1 MADMW
6 WKVIGALLA
15 LWVLITVAGWVI
27 KGLFWLGVIGVV
39 LMVATAAIGWGR
51 KKTKQLR

>member
-1 MADMW
+1 MW